1 VERAKRS
8 EELQCIFYLVSYLRV
23 LVEGELTERPKAASG
38 TGPAKDTATENS
50 EPPTDEE
57 ASQRVRSTT
66 TGSAAEPRGRR
77 AQVAESRRSA
87 PLQNAASLSSVPKLA
102 ISSHSAAHVPSL

>member
-1 VERAKRS
+1 VERANDQRNG
-8 EELQCIFYLVSYLRV
+8 LFFIQCPTCTMLACVGR
-23 LVEGELTERPKAASG
+23 GRAERPKAASG

-87 PLQNAASLSSVPKLA
+87 PLQNAASLMGP
-102 ISSHSAAHVPSL
+102 